1 MSSTRVGIYIE
12 GVGMKFVIFCNFFE
26 FFGLQT
32 VKTASCN
39 G

>member
-1 MSSTRVGIYIE
+1 MSSTRVGVYIK
-12 GVGMKFVIFCNFFE
+12 GLGMKFVIFCNFFD

-32 VKTASCN
+32 VKN